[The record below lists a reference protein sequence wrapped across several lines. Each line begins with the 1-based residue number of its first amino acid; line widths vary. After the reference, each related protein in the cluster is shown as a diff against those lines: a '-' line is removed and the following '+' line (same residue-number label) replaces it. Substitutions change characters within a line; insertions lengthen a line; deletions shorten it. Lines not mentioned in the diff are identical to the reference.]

1 MDKLIKISTDKLN
14 EILANH
20 KLWIDSNSEYGNRA
34 NLSGAN
40 LSDAIL
46 RGANLNDAN
55 LCSTDLSG
63 VTLNDANLHRA
74 DLRGANLCDADLS
87 DADLSDAILR
97 GATLNDAN
105 LHRADLRGATLSDA
119 TLNGANLRSATLNG
133 ADLSGTDLRGANLDY
148 SCLPLWC
155 GSLSANFDDRQII
168 QFVYHIVKSGL
179 NSTNTSDEIKS
190 ELAKLIDLANKFHR
204 VDECG
209 KIKNQGEWECEK

>member
-40 LSDAIL
+40 LRGANLNDANLNDANLSSANLYGANLSGANL

-55 LCSTDLSG
+55 L
-63 VTLNDANLHRA
+63 
-74 DLRGANLCDADLS
+74 RGAN
-87 DADLSDAILR
+87 
-97 GATLNDAN
+97 
-105 LHRADLRGATLSDA
+105 
-119 TLNGANLRSATLNG
+119 
-133 ADLSGTDLRGANLDY
+133 LRGANLDY

-155 GSLSANFDDRQII
+155 GSLSTNFDDRQII

-209 KIKNQGEWECEK
+209 KIKNQGE

>member
-14 EILANH
+14 EILTNH
-20 KLWIDSNSEYGNRA
+20 KLWIDSNSKYGNHA
-34 NLSGAN
+34 NLSGADLSGAN
-40 LSDAIL
+40 LSDADLSGADLLGANL
-46 RGANLNDAN
+46 RGANLHYANLNDAN
-55 LCSTDLSG
+55 LS
-63 VTLNDANLHRA
+63 
-74 DLRGANLCDADLS
+74 
-87 DADLSDAILR
+87 
-97 GATLNDAN
+97 
-105 LHRADLRGATLSDA
+105 
-119 TLNGANLRSATLNG
+119 
-133 ADLSGTDLRGANLDY
+133 GANLDY

-209 KIKNQGEWECEK
+209 QIKIKENGNGEK

>member
-34 NLSGAN
+34 NL
-40 LSDAIL
+40 
-46 RGANLNDAN
+46 RGANLN
-55 LCSTDLSG
+55 
-63 VTLNDANLHRA
+63 
-74 DLRGANLCDADLS
+74 GA
-87 DADLSDAILR
+87 
-97 GATLNDAN
+97 
-105 LHRADLRGATLSDA
+105 
-119 TLNGANLRSATLNG
+119 
-133 ADLSGTDLRGANLDY
+133 DLRGANLDY

-209 KIKNQGEWECEK
+209 KITVNYPSLK

>member
-1 MDKLIKISTDKLN
+1 MDKLIKISDDELN

-20 KLWIDSNSEYGNRA
+20 KLWIDSNSKYGNRA
-34 NLSGAN
+34 NLRGAILN
-40 LSDAIL
+40 DADLHRADL

-55 LCSTDLSG
+55 LNDANLNDADLRGANLNDADLSG
-63 VTLNDANLHRA
+63 ANLNDANLHRA
-74 DLRGANLCDADLS
+74 DLSSADLS
-87 DADLSDAILR
+87 

-105 LHRADLRGATLSDA
+105 
-119 TLNGANLRSATLNG
+119 
-133 ADLSGTDLRGANLDY
+133 LRGANLDY

-190 ELAKLIDLANKFHR
+190 ELAKLIDLANKFHK

-209 KIKNQGEWECEK
+209 KIKNQGE

>member
-40 LSDAIL
+40 L

-55 LCSTDLSG
+55 LSSADLS
-63 VTLNDANLHRA
+63 
-74 DLRGANLCDADLS
+74 GANLCDADLNG
-87 DADLSDAILR
+87 AIL
-97 GATLNDAN
+97 L
-105 LHRADLRGATLSDA
+105 
-119 TLNGANLRSATLNG
+119 GANLRG
-133 ADLSGTDLRGANLDY
+133 ANLRGANLDY

-155 GSLSANFDDRQII
+155 GSLSTNFDDRQII

-209 KIKNQGEWECEK
+209 KIKNQGE

>member
-1 MDKLIKISTDKLN
+1 MDKLIKISADKLN

-20 KLWIDSNSEYGNRA
+20 KLWIDSNIEYGNRA
-34 NLSGAN
+34 NLRGA
-40 LSDAIL
+40 SL
-46 RGANLNDAN
+46 RG
-55 LCSTDLSG
+55 
-63 VTLNDANLHRA
+63 A

-87 DADLSDAILR
+87 GADLSDANLR
-97 GATLNDAN
+97 GASLHYAN
-105 LHRADLRGATLSDA
+105 LRGADLRGANLCDANLCDANLSDA
-119 TLNGANLRSATLNG
+119 
-133 ADLSGTDLRGANLDY
+133 DLCDANLDY

-209 KIKNQGEWECEK
+209 KIKNQGE

>member
-1 MDKLIKISTDKLN
+1 MDKLIQISDDELN

-20 KLWIDSNSEYGNRA
+20 KLWIDSNSKYGNRA
-34 NLSGAN
+34 NLRG
-40 LSDAIL
+40 AIL
-46 RGANLNDAN
+46 NDADLSGANLNDAN
-55 LCSTDLSG
+55 L
-63 VTLNDANLHRA
+63 N
-74 DLRGANLCDADLS
+74 DADLS
-87 DADLSDAILR
+87 SADLS

-105 LHRADLRGATLSDA
+105 
-119 TLNGANLRSATLNG
+119 
-133 ADLSGTDLRGANLDY
+133 LRGANLDY

-209 KIKNQGEWECEK
+209 KIKNQGEWEW

>member
-20 KLWIDSNSEYGNRA
+20 KLWIDSNSKYGNRA
-34 NLSGAN
+34 
-40 LSDAIL
+40 
-46 RGANLNDAN
+46 
-55 LCSTDLSG
+55 DLSG
-63 VTLNDANLHRA
+63 
-74 DLRGANLCDADLS
+74 ADLS
-87 DADLSDAILR
+87 DANLHYAD
-97 GATLNDAN
+97 LNDAN
-105 LHRADLRGATLSDA
+105 
-119 TLNGANLRSATLNG
+119 
-133 ADLSGTDLRGANLDY
+133 LRGANLDY

-209 KIKNQGEWECEK
+209 EIKNQGE

>member
-40 LSDAIL
+40 L

-55 LCSTDLSG
+55 LSSADLS
-63 VTLNDANLHRA
+63 
-74 DLRGANLCDADLS
+74 GANLCDADLS
-87 DADLSDAILR
+87 
-97 GATLNDAN
+97 
-105 LHRADLRGATLSDA
+105 
-119 TLNGANLRSATLNG
+119 G
-133 ADLSGTDLRGANLDY
+133 ADLSGANLCDADLSGANLRGANLRGANLDY

-155 GSLSANFDDRQII
+155 GSLSTNFDDRQII

-209 KIKNQGEWECEK
+209 KIKNQGE

>member
-1 MDKLIKISTDKLN
+1 MDKLIKISDDELN

-20 KLWIDSNSEYGNRA
+20 KLWIDSNSKYGNHA
-34 NLSGAN
+34 NLCDADLSGADLCDADLSGADLSGAN
-40 LSDAIL
+40 LNDANLSSADLSGANLYGANLYGANLCGANLNDANLSSANL

-55 LCSTDLSG
+55 LSS
-63 VTLNDANLHRA
+63 
-74 DLRGANLCDADLS
+74 
-87 DADLSDAILR
+87 
-97 GATLNDAN
+97 
-105 LHRADLRGATLSDA
+105 
-119 TLNGANLRSATLNG
+119 
-133 ADLSGTDLRGANLDY
+133 ADLSGANLYGANLRGANLDY

-155 GSLSANFDDRQII
+155 GSLSTNFDDRQII

-209 KIKNQGEWECEK
+209 KIKNQGE

>member
-34 NLSGAN
+34 NL
-40 LSDAIL
+40 
-46 RGANLNDAN
+46 
-55 LCSTDLSG
+55 
-63 VTLNDANLHRA
+63 
-74 DLRGANLCDADLS
+74 CDADLC
-87 DADLSDAILR
+87 
-97 GATLNDAN
+97 
-105 LHRADLRGATLSDA
+105 
-119 TLNGANLRSATLNG
+119 GANLRG
-133 ADLSGTDLRGANLDY
+133 ADLSGANLDY

-209 KIKNQGEWECEK
+209 KIKNQGE